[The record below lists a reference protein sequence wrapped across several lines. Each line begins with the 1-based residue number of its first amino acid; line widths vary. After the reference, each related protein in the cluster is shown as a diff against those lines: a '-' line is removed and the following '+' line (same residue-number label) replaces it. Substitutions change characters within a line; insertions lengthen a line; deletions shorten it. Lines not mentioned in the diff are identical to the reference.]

1 MVADRENLE
10 RQDYYKILGIDVN
23 ASTEEVKRAYLG
35 LARKYH
41 PDRNP
46 DREDIGRKFAEVNEA
61 YKTLSNTDSRYAY
74 DLELGVDPGQPA
86 VPTHQRIEKSPIT
99 GTEVGDY
106 VEALAG
112 GLFIP
117 KITREKDGSFS
128 FPHLN
133 NPRVREIFEKGLFSI
148 ETLKKLDMRQFYEKG
163 VQFLRRKEYH
173 KALAHLM
180 QAAMMNPKNMEYRF
194 NLGCSFEALEMLEE
208 AVAEYEEALKLGVA
222 SHYKCQS
229 IREVLISL
237 YFKKDDIQRVKTHC
251 KALWDSGLTSTVA
264 ERAMHKIYV
273 MTKEKAP

>member
-1 MVADRENLE
+1 ME
-10 RQDYYKILGIDVN
+10 RPDYYKILGIDVN
-23 ASTEEVKRAYLG
+23 ASTEEIKRAYLE
-35 LARKYH
+35 LARKFH
-41 PDRNP
+41 PDRNQ
-46 DREDIGRKFAEVNEA
+46 DREDIGRRFAEVNEA

-86 VPTHQRIEKSPIT
+86 IPAHQRIEKSPIT

-148 ETLKKLDMRQFYEKG
+148 ETLKKLDMRQFYERG
-163 VQFLRRKEYH
+163 VQFLKRKELH
-173 KALAHLM
+173 KAAAYLM
-180 QAAMMNPKNMEYRF
+180 QAAMMNPRNMEYRF
-194 NLGCSFEALEMLEE
+194 NLGCSFEALDIIEE
-208 AVAEYEEALKLGVA
+208 AIVEYEEALKLGAA

-229 IREVLISL
+229 VREVLISL
-237 YFKKDDIQRVKTHC
+237 YLRNGDLQKVKAHC

-273 MTKEKAP
+273 MTTEEKTP